1 MLQNQNHLYAISE
14 NDGKIVFIEDVENG
28 LRCGCICSKCKEPLV
43 AKNKGKTDRIHHFAH
58 KSDSKCSGE
67 TQALFF
73 SKDIIEREM
82 FLSVPSHKKWQ
93 KIKFDKVEVEKLIGD
108 YDYRADLICLTH
120 ILVIFFVDLGLK

>member
-1 MLQNQNHLYAISE
+1 MLHNQNYLYAIGE
-14 NDGKIVFIEDVENG
+14 NDGKIVFIDDVENG

-43 AKNKGKTDRIHHFAH
+43 AKNRGKTDRIHHFAH

-67 TQALFF
+67 TQAHLFA
-73 SKDIIEREM
+73 KDIIAREM

-93 KIKFDKVEVEKLIGD
+93 KIKFDNVEVEKLIGD
-108 YDYRADLICLTH
+108 SDYRADLICLTQ

>member
-1 MLQNQNHLYAISE
+1 MLHNQNHIYAIRE
-14 NDGKIVFIEDVENG
+14 NDGKIVFIDDLENG

-43 AKNKGKTDRIHHFAH
+43 AKNRGKTDRIHHFAH

-67 TQALFF
+67 TQANLFA
-73 SKDIIEREM
+73 KDIIAREM

-93 KIKFDKVEVEKLIGD
+93 KIKFDNVEVEKLVGD
-108 YDYRADLICLTH
+108 SDYQTDLICLTH